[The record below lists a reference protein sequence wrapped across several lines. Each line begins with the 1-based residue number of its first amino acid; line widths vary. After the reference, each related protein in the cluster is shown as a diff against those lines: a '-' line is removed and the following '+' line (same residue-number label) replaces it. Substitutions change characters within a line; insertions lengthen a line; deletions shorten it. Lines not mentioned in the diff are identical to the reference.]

1 MPPEPIPVRQCV
13 NDTLKVNQN
22 TCTAVEKL
30 IEEADKIAEA
40 ASVNHVDITNELFND
55 KETELDFWDNSVDDE
70 VWDDS

>member
-1 MPPEPIPVRQCV
+1 
-13 NDTLKVNQN
+13 
-22 TCTAVEKL
+22 VEKL

-70 VWDDS
+70 VSDDS